1 VNMKLQAEIEVVEN
15 LYKQAKLLR
24 TAQRNDP
31 HKTKAAAEWE
41 IKLHEEL
48 DRLKAEV
55 AELPGL
61 VAHANAA

>member
-1 VNMKLQAEIEVVEN
+1 VNMKVEVEAEIQVVEN

-41 IKLHEEL
+41 IKLSEEL
-48 DRLKAEV
+48 ERLRAEV
-55 AELPGL
+55 ATLPGL
-61 VAHANAA
+61 EPAHA